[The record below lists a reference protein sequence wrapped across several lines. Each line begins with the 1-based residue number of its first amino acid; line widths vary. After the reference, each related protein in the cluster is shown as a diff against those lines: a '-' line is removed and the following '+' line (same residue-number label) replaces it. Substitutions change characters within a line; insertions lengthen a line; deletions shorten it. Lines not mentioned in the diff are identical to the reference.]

1 MMSSVEDHSPIT
13 IQDVARRAGVAPITV
28 SRVIN
33 NHSYVSLQ
41 TRQRVEAA
49 ILELQYVPNMLASS
63 LRSNRTNTLA
73 LILSDISNPFWTTVA
88 RGAEDAA
95 SQQGFNV
102 ILCNTDENEA
112 KQEEYL
118 SVLLRKR
125 VDGFLFVP
133 VESHPRSIEQIQKQ
147 KVPVVV
153 MDRQIQGVTV
163 DIVRGDSEDG
173 AYQLTR
179 HLISLGHRHIAIL
192 SGPQILSVSID
203 RVDGM
208 LRALAEANIRADA
221 QIISYGKFT
230 IESGWERTMELMTN
244 SLPPTAIVAGNNFIA
259 IGALRV
265 LREQGIRVP
274 EDISLASIDDLPPP
288 MFIDPFFTVVA
299 QPAYEIGHRA
309 TELLLRRIR
318 HPHDLE
324 RQEIVL
330 PTELIIRQ
338 SCRSIVDDE
347 GTANGDTQIQFAQE
361 SP

>member
-1 MMSSVEDHSPIT
+1 MPRVDGHTTVT

-33 NHSYVSLQ
+33 NSSYVSPQ
-41 TRQRVEAA
+41 TRQRVEAVIA
-49 ILELQYVPNMLASS
+49 ELQYVPNMLASS

-73 LILSDISNPFWTTVA
+73 LVLSDISNPFWTTVA

-133 VESHPRSIEQIQKQ
+133 AQSHPHSIEKIQKQ

-153 MDRQIQGVTV
+153 MDRRIRGADV
-163 DIVRGDSEDG
+163 DIVRGDSEGG
-173 AYQLTR
+173 AYQLTQY
-179 HLISLGHRHIAIL
+179 LISLGHRRIAVL
-192 SGPQILSVSID
+192 SGPQDLSVSID
-203 RVDGM
+203 RVNGV
-208 LRALAEANIRADA
+208 LRALSEAAIPVDG
-221 QIISYGKFT
+221 QLISYGRFT
-230 IESGWERTMELMTN
+230 IESGWERAIQLI
-244 SLPPTAIVAGNNFIA
+244 SHRPQPTAIVAGNNFIA
-259 IGALRV
+259 IGALKA
-265 LREQGIRVP
+265 LREQGIQVP

-299 QPAYEIGHRA
+299 QPAYEIGRRA
-309 TELLLRRIR
+309 SELLLRRIT
-318 HPHDLE
+318 HPNGSE
-324 RQEIVL
+324 AEEIVL

-338 SCRSIVDDE
+338 SCRAIEDGEPVNSHTFNTRE
-347 GTANGDTQIQFAQE
+347 
-361 SP
+361 

>member
-1 MMSSVEDHSPIT
+1 MSKIDGHTTVT

-33 NHSYVSLQ
+33 NSSYVSHQ
-41 TRQRVEAA
+41 TRERVEAA
-49 ILELQYVPNMLASS
+49 IAELQYVPNMLASS

-125 VDGFLFVP
+125 VDGFLIVP
-133 VESHPRSIEQIQKQ
+133 AQSHPHSLEKIQKQ

-153 MDRQIQGVTV
+153 MDRQIQGISV
-163 DIVRGDSEDG
+163 DTVRGDSEGG
-173 AYQLTR
+173 AYLLTQY
-179 HLISLGHRHIAIL
+179 LLSLGHKRIAIL
-192 SGPQILSVSID
+192 SGPPDLSVSID
-203 RVDGM
+203 RVNGM
-208 LRALAEANIRADA
+208 RRALAEVGISVDERS
-221 QIISYGKFT
+221 ISYGRFT
-230 IESGWERTMELMTN
+230 FDSGWERTRNLVTETP
-244 SLPPTAIVAGNNFIA
+244 PPTAIVAGNNFIA
-259 IGALRV
+259 IGALKA
-265 LREQGIRVP
+265 LREQGIAVP
-274 EDISLASIDDLPPP
+274 DDISLTSIDDLPPP

-299 QPAYEIGHRA
+299 QPAYEIGRRA
-309 TELLLRRIR
+309 TQLLLRRITQ
-318 HPHDLE
+318 PDSSE
-324 RQEIVL
+324 AEEIVL

-338 SCRSIVDDE
+338 SCRAIEDGEPVNSHTFNTRE
-347 GTANGDTQIQFAQE
+347 
-361 SP
+361 

>member
-1 MMSSVEDHSPIT
+1 MSRVDGHTAVT
-13 IQDVARRAGVAPITV
+13 IQDVARQAGVAPITV

-33 NHSYVSLQ
+33 NHSYVSQQ

-49 ILELQYVPNMLASS
+49 IAELQYVPNMLASS

-95 SQQGFNV
+95 SKQGFNV

-118 SVLLRKR
+118 SLLLRKR

-133 VESHPRSIEQIQKQ
+133 TRSDPHSIEKIQKQ

-153 MDRQIQGVTV
+153 MDRQIRGAGV
-163 DIVRGDSEDG
+163 DIVRGDSEGG
-173 AYQLTR
+173 AYQLAQY
-179 HLISLGHRHIAIL
+179 LISLGHRRIAVL
-192 SGPQILSVSID
+192 SGPQDLSVSID
-203 RVDGM
+203 RVNGV
-208 LRALAEANIRADA
+208 LRALSAAVIPVDG
-221 QIISYGKFT
+221 QLISYGKFT
-230 IESGWERTMELMTN
+230 IESGLERAIQLMVYR
-244 SLPPTAIVAGNNFIA
+244 PQPTAIVAGNNFIA
-259 IGALRV
+259 IGALKA
-265 LREQGIRVP
+265 LREQGIQVP

-299 QPAYEIGHRA
+299 QPAYEIGRRA
-309 TELLLRRIR
+309 TELLLRRITQ
-318 HPHDLE
+318 PDSSE
-324 RQEIVL
+324 AEEIVL

-338 SCRSIVDDE
+338 SCR
-347 GTANGDTQIQFAQE
+347 AIQDGQSVNSHTFNIRE
-361 SP
+361 

>member
-1 MMSSVEDHSPIT
+1 MPKQNGHATVT
-13 IQDVARRAGVAPITV
+13 IQEVAQRAGVAPITV

-33 NHSYVSLQ
+33 NNSYVSQQ

-49 ILELQYVPNMLASS
+49 IAELQYVPNMLASS

-102 ILCNTDENEA
+102 IFCNTDENEA

-133 VESHPRSIEQIQKQ
+133 AQSHPYSIEKIQKQ

-153 MDRQIQGVTV
+153 MDRQIPGANV
-163 DIVRGDSEDG
+163 DIVRGDSEGG

-179 HLISLGHRHIAIL
+179 YLISLGHRRIAVL
-192 SGPQILSVSID
+192 SGPQDLSVSVD
-203 RVDGM
+203 RVRGVR
-208 LRALAEANIRADA
+208 RALSEAEIPVDERFT
-221 QIISYGKFT
+221 SYGKFT
-230 IESGWERTMELMTN
+230 FESGWERATELLTYTPQ
-244 SLPPTAIVAGNNFIA
+244 STAIVAGNNFIS
-259 IGALRV
+259 IGALKA
-265 LREQGIRVP
+265 LREQDVRVP
-274 EDISLASIDDLPPP
+274 EDISLASIDDLLPP

-299 QPAYEIGHRA
+299 QPAYEIGRQA
-309 TELLLRRIR
+309 TELLLRRITK
-318 HPHDLE
+318 PHGSE
-324 RQEIVL
+324 AEEIVL

-338 SCRSIVDDE
+338 SCRSVSEDE
-347 GTANGDTQIQFAQE
+347 NQ
-361 SP
+361 

>member
-1 MMSSVEDHSPIT
+1 MSRVDDHPAIT

-33 NHSYVSLQ
+33 NSSYVSQ
-41 TRQRVEAA
+41 PTRQRVEAA
-49 ILELQYVPNMLASS
+49 IAELQYVPNMLASS

-95 SQQGFNV
+95 SRQGFNV

-133 VESHPRSIEQIQKQ
+133 AHSHPHPIEKIQKQ

-153 MDRQIQGVTV
+153 MDRQIYEASV
-163 DIVRGDSEDG
+163 DIVRGDSEGG
-173 AYQLTR
+173 AYLLTR
-179 HLISLGHRHIAIL
+179 YLISLGHRRIAVL
-192 SGPQILSVSID
+192 SGPQDLSVSID
-203 RVDGM
+203 RVNGVR
-208 LRALAEANIRADA
+208 RALSEADIPVDERLT
-221 QIISYGKFT
+221 SYGKFT
-230 IESGWERTMELMTN
+230 FESGWERARKLLTHT
-244 SLPPTAIVAGNNFIA
+244 PQPTAIVAGNNFIA
-259 IGALRV
+259 IGALKA
-265 LREQGIRVP
+265 LREQGVAVP

-299 QPAYEIGHRA
+299 QPAYEIGRRA
-309 TELLLRRIR
+309 TELLLRRITQ
-318 HPHDLE
+318 PDGSE
-324 RQEIVL
+324 PEEIVL
-330 PTELIIRQ
+330 PTELIVRQ
-338 SCRSIVDDE
+338 SCR
-347 GTANGDTQIQFAQE
+347 AIQDGEFVNSNTLNTRE
-361 SP
+361 